1 MPVRR
6 RPYRASRRPVTVRST
21 DPGVGDLFRT
31 IRDDSRR
38 KERSVSE
45 FQGNEETAALEDE
58 EAAMPMPDPAADQ
71 PSPGSMEDD
80 ESTWDD
86 D

>member
-1 MPVRR
+1 MRR
-6 RPYRASRRPVTVRST
+6 RPYRAGRRPVTVRST
-21 DPGVGDLFRT
+21 DAGPGDLART
-31 IRDDSRR
+31 IQDGSRR

-45 FQGNEETAALEDE
+45 YQGNEETAALEDE
-58 EAAMPMPDPAADQ
+58 EAAMPMPDPAADR

-80 ESTWDD
+80 ETTWDD